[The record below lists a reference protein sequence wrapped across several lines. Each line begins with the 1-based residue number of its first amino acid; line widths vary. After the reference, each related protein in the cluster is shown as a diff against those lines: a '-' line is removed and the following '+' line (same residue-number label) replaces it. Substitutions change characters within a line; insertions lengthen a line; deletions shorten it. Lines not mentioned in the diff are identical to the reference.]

1 MNELKNKF
9 IFELMRFNRRD
20 IIRENKVD
28 LSKSEIALL
37 FNLYFKKECNCAKD
51 LVKELNFSKSMIT
64 TMLNNLEDKEYI
76 IKEFDNKD
84 RRKINIII
92 TKKGN
97 NFVKSSIHNMDKKID
112 SIICKLGNLE
122 TEKFISL
129 MSSIMEVLDND

>member
-9 IFELMRFNRRD
+9 ILELMRFNRRD

-76 IKEFDNKD
+76 IKGFDNKD
-84 RRKINIII
+84 KRKIKIII

-97 NFVKSSIHNMDKKID
+97 NFVKSSIRDMDEKID

-122 TEKFISL
+122 TEKFINL